1 MEQWIGESAA
11 GTRFVLWL
19 LSVFAGVAMVLAAV
33 GLYSVLSTSVR
44 QRTAEIGVRMAFG
57 APARSIFSLV
67 VGHGLVLSGIGV
79 LIGVVAAV
87 LLSRVIGGALVEVS
101 PTDPLTYGALA
112 TVFLLVAVV
121 ACAVPAVRASR
132 LDPLKALRQE

>member
-1 MEQWIGESAA
+1 
-11 GTRFVLWL
+11 
-19 LSVFAGVAMVLAAV
+19 
-33 GLYSVLSTSVR
+33 
-44 QRTAEIGVRMAFG
+44 
-57 APARSIFSLV
+57 V